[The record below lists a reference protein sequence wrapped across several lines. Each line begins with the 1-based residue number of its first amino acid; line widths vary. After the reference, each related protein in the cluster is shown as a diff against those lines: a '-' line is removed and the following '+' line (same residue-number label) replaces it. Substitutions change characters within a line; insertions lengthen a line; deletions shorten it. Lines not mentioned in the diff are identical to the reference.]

1 MTRRVNWLWL
11 LLLSTGV
18 LAQDFRYEAKV
29 TPVESFDYFNIEL
42 SPEELS
48 LLRLE
53 KEEENFEKLV
63 GKENLDFFYQNF
75 TYQQLHQLYNL

>member
-1 MTRRVNWLWL
+1 MKSLFELALNKMCCQQIQKS
-11 LLLSTGV
+11 LSG
-18 LAQDFRYEAKV
+18 L
-29 TPVESFDYFNIEL
+29 NIEL